1 MANADVF
8 TLPHSELNPFL
19 FASIA
24 IEANGTTLSLI
35 SVFARLGDDPWREA
49 ARLVGLPR
57 SDAIA
62 SLARTLAAMPASSW
76 TQPDAT
82 AIATRL
88 IALLPA
94 RGARVNAR
102 RTFARD
108 PRAMRV
114 LKAGVVAL
122 VLVLGAAYATGF
134 LSPSHES
141 PPFVPGGS
149 AAALPG

>member
-82 AIATRL
+82 AIDTRL